1 MSSSD
6 LVVAPAPCPP
16 GPSTRARFR
25 ARLASHAES
34 IAAAVGEVTPTMT
47 TSSSL
52 SAAAMFGE
60 MVLDALMPPKAT
72 TFLDS
77 VRVDFHST
85 GNSAMA
91 PSRTNTATSE
101 YRLIIN
107 RRSYA
112 HVDDPL
118 TEADLGAPL
127 WTGANRLDG
136 GSARASLTVA
146 PVLTWTWRTRPH
158 S

>member
-1 MSSSD
+1 MSTSGRRIWAVDPSPLSCAFGIARGIHSRRCRGGNAYYD
-6 LVVAPAPCPP
+6 HVVVALGCRHVWRNGTRYAP
-16 GPSTRARFR
+16 
-25 ARLASHAES
+25 
-34 IAAAVGEVTPTMT
+34 
-47 TSSSL
+47 
-52 SAAAMFGE
+52 
-60 MVLDALMPPKAT
+60 MPQKAT

-85 GNSAMA
+85 GNAMA
-91 PSRTNTATSE
+91 PRTNTAKSE
-101 YRLIIN
+101 YRYRLIVN
-107 RRSYA
+107 RKSHA